1 MPGWP
6 CIYHSSLF
14 WPTCRMSQ
22 VTPMVQPL
30 LLQFQQ
36 LFFLSKVVGVL
47 PQDLTKFR
55 HKNVLEKSR
64 NGMIYML
71 GMLALYVVLYNLLI
85 YSFSEEDRTLKATQS
100 TLTFVIGLFL
110 TYIGLIMMATDQVTA
125 LFNQGRLGELYERIR
140 VVDERLYREQ
150 CQLDNSCIAKRI
162 RIMLVMTIIFELFIL
177 LTTYIELVDYT
188 QWLSLLWMVSAIPTF
203 INTLDKI
210 WFAVSLYA
218 LKERFEAINATLED
232 LVTEHEKFQ
241 TWLTADNDAAEL
253 HTADSFETQP
263 PQYDSNLEY
272 LYKELGGIDI
282 GSMRGSGSKKN
293 KVAPI
298 AHSLNSFGESIQTP
312 RKPQQPNPNPM
323 MNMAHESELSNA
335 TKVEEK
341 LNNLCQVHDEICEIG
356 KAMNGLWSYP
366 ILSLMAY
373 GFLIF
378 TAQLYFLY
386 CATRAQSI
394 PSLFR
399 SAKNPFITVIVLV
412 YTSGKCIYLIYL
424 SWKTSL
430 ASKRTGISLHK
441 CGVVADD
448 NLLYEIVNHL
458 SLKLLNH
465 SVDFSACGFFTL
477 DMETLYGVSGGI
489 TSYLIIL
496 IQFNLAAQ
504 QAKDAIQSFNSF
516 NDTAGLVGAAT
527 EFGNESSTLYDL
539 VTTTMMTPS
548 NY

>member
-1 MPGWP
+1 MAREQ
-6 CIYHSSLF
+6 SSEAAA
-14 WPTCRMSQ
+14 
-22 VTPMVQPL
+22 VQPL
-30 LLQFQQ
+30 LEQFQQ
-36 LFFLSKVVGVL
+36 LFFISKIVGIL
-47 PQDLTKFR
+47 PQDLDKFR
-55 HKNVLEKSR
+55 SRNVLEKSR

-71 GMLALYVVLYNLLI
+71 VTLVVYVLLYNVLI
-85 YSFSEEDRTLKATQS
+85 YSFGEEDRTLKASQS

-110 TYIGLIMMATDQVTA
+110 TYIGLIMMGTDQLTA
-125 LFNQGRLGELYERIR
+125 LRNQGRIGELYERIR
-140 VVDERLYREQ
+140 HVDERLYQEK
-150 CQLDNSCIAKRI
+150 CVLDNSTIGRRI
-162 RIMLVMTIIFELFIL
+162 RIMLGMTIIFELSIL
-177 LTTYIELVDYT
+177 LATYIKLVDYT
-188 QWLSLLWMVSAIPTF
+188 QWMSVLWLVSAIPTF

-218 LKERFEAINATLED
+218 LKERFEAINATLEE
-232 LVTEHEKFQ
+232 LVATHEKFKL
-241 TWLTADNDAAEL
+241 WLRGDQEAAAAPPL
-253 HTADSFETQP
+253 DSSQP

-272 LYKELGGIDI
+272 LYKELGGLDMGSI
-282 GSMRGSGSKKN
+282 GKGSSMSGSGKN
-293 KVAPI
+293 KVAPV
-298 AHSLNSFGESIQTP
+298 AHSMNSFGEPIDPSDKAGN
-312 RKPQQPNPNPM
+312 RNPM
-323 MNMAHESELSNA
+323 ASNMVHESELGNA
-335 TKVEEK
+335 AKVEEK

-356 KAMNGLWSYP
+356 KAMNELWSYP

-386 CATRAQSI
+386 CATQFQSI

-399 SAKNPFITVIVLV
+399 SAKNPLITVIALS
-412 YTSGKCIYLIYL
+412 YTSGKCVYLIYL

-504 QAKDAIQSFNSF
+504 QAKEAIQTFSSL

-527 EFGNESSTLYDL
+527 DMYNGSSTLHDL
-539 VTTTMMTPS
+539 VTTTMLTPTG
-548 NY
+548 

>member
-1 MPGWP
+1 MA
-6 CIYHSSLF
+6 
-14 WPTCRMSQ
+14 Q
-22 VTPMVQPL
+22 AEDAVQPL
-30 LLQFQQ
+30 LRQFHQ
-36 LFFLSKVVGVL
+36 LFFISKIAGIL
-47 PQDLTKFR
+47 PQDLEKFR
-55 HKNVLEKSR
+55 SRNLLEKSR

-71 GMLALYVVLYNLLI
+71 CTLILYVVLYNILM
-85 YSFSEEDRTLKATQS
+85 YSIGEEDRTLKASQS

-110 TYIGLIMMATDQVTA
+110 TYIGLIMMASDQLTA
-125 LFNQGRLGELYERIR
+125 LRNQGRIGELYERIR
-140 VVDERLYREQ
+140 LVDERLYKEG
-150 CQLDNSCIAKRI
+150 CVMDNSTIGRRI
-162 RIMLVMTIIFELFIL
+162 RIMLIMTVIFELSIL
-177 LTTYIELVDYT
+177 LSTYVKL
-188 QWLSLLWMVSAIPTF
+188 VSAIPTF

-218 LKERFEAINATLED
+218 LKERFEAINATLEE
-232 LVTEHEKFQ
+232 LVDTHEKHKL
-241 TWLTADNDAAEL
+241 WLQGNQEVPPPL
-253 HTADSFETQP
+253 DSSQP

-272 LYKELGGIDI
+272 LYKELGGMDI
-282 GSMRGSGSKKN
+282 GFIGKSSVSGSGKN
-293 KVAPI
+293 KVAPV
-298 AHSLNSFGESIQTP
+298 AHSMNSFGEAIDAAS
-312 RKPQQPNPNPM
+312 RKPPPPPLAT
-323 MNMAHESELSNA
+323 NMVHESELGNA
-335 TKVEEK
+335 AKVEEK

-356 KAMNGLWSYP
+356 KALNELWSYP

-386 CATRAQSI
+386 CATQYQSI

-399 SAKNPFITVIVLV
+399 SAKNPFITVIALS
-412 YTSGKCIYLIYL
+412 YTSGKCVYLIYL
-424 SWKTSL
+424 SWKTSQ

-504 QAKDAIQSFNSF
+504 QAKEAIQTFNSL

-527 EFGNESSTLYDL
+527 DMDNISSTLHDF
-539 VTTTMMTPS
+539 VTTTMTPAG
-548 NY
+548 

>member
-1 MPGWP
+1 MP
-6 CIYHSSLF
+6 STVQAES
-14 WPTCRMSQ
+14 TNTTTTRM
-22 VTPMVQPL
+22 VHPL
-30 LLQFQQ
+30 LQQFQQ
-36 LFFLSKVVGVL
+36 LFFVSKLVGIL
-47 PQDLTKFR
+47 PQDLEKFR
-55 HKNVLEKSR
+55 SKNVLEKSR
-64 NGMIYML
+64 NGAFYMVFTLIIYII
-71 GMLALYVVLYNLLI
+71 LYNLLI
-85 YSFSEEDRTLKATQS
+85 YSFGEEDRTLKASQS

-110 TYIGLIMMATDQVTA
+110 TYIGLIMMATDQLTA
-125 LFNQGRLGELYERIR
+125 LRNQGQLGDLYDRILA
-140 VVDERLYREQ
+140 VDERLFREQ
-150 CQLDNSCIAKRI
+150 CVVDNSHISGRI
-162 RIMLVMTIIFELFIL
+162 KIMLIMTFFFEISIL
-177 LTTYIELVDYT
+177 IATYIKLVDYT
-188 QWLSLLWMVSAIPTF
+188 QWMSVLWVVSAVPTF

-218 LKERFEAINATLED
+218 LKERFEAINTTLEE
-232 LVTEHEKFQ
+232 LVATHEKFKA
-241 TWLTADNDAAEL
+241 WLSGGDPYMD
-253 HTADSFETQP
+253 DSHSLDSSQPP

-272 LYKELGGIDI
+272 LYKELGGLDM
-282 GSMRGSGSKKN
+282 GSLKGSGRN
-293 KVAPI
+293 KVAPV
-298 AHSLNSFGESIQTP
+298 AHSMNSFGESVQTGQ
-312 RKPQQPNPNPM
+312 KPQMNPM
-323 MNMAHESELSNA
+323 TVNMAHESELSNA

-341 LNNLCQVHDEICEIG
+341 LNNLCQVHDEVCEIG
-356 KAMNGLWSYP
+356 KAMNELWSYP

-386 CATRAQSI
+386 CATQAQSI

-399 SAKNPFITVIVLV
+399 SAKNPIITVIALS

-504 QAKDAIQSFNSF
+504 QAKDAIQTFNSF
-516 NDTAGLVGAAT
+516 NDTAGLMGAAT
-527 EFGNESSTLYDL
+527 EMGNESSTTTILYDL
-539 VTTTMMTPS
+539 MTTTMMTPID
-548 NY
+548 

>member
-1 MPGWP
+1 MAQ
-6 CIYHSSLF
+6 
-14 WPTCRMSQ
+14 TED
-22 VTPMVQPL
+22 TVQPL
-30 LLQFQQ
+30 LQQFQQ
-36 LFFLSKVVGVL
+36 LFFVSKIAGIL
-47 PQDLTKFR
+47 PQDLEKFR
-55 HKNVLEKSR
+55 SRNLLEKSR

-71 GMLALYVVLYNLLI
+71 FTLLVYVVLYNILI
-85 YSFSEEDRTLKATQS
+85 YSFGEEDRTLKASQS

-110 TYIGLIMMATDQVTA
+110 TYIGLIMMATDQLTA
-125 LFNQGRLGELYERIR
+125 LRNQGRIGELYERIR
-140 VVDERLYREQ
+140 LVDERLYKEK
-150 CQLDNSCIAKRI
+150 CVMDNSTIGRRI
-162 RIMLVMTIIFELFIL
+162 RIMLVMTVIFELSIL
-177 LTTYIELVDYT
+177 LATYLKLVDYT
-188 QWLSLLWMVSAIPTF
+188 QWMSLLWIVSAIPTF

-218 LKERFEAINATLED
+218 LKERFEAINATLEE
-232 LVTEHEKFQ
+232 LVTTHEKYKL
-241 TWLTADNDAAEL
+241 WLRGDQEVAAPL
-253 HTADSFETQP
+253 DSSQP

-272 LYKELGGIDI
+272 LYKELGGLDMGSI
-282 GSMRGSGSKKN
+282 GKGSGKN
-293 KVAPI
+293 KVAPV
-298 AHSLNSFGESIQTP
+298 AHSMNSFGEPIDAASG
-312 RKPQQPNPNPM
+312 KPPPHPLAS
-323 MNMAHESELSNA
+323 NMVHESELGNA
-335 TKVEEK
+335 AKVEEK

-356 KAMNGLWSYP
+356 KAMNELWSYP

-386 CATRAQSI
+386 CATQFQSI

-399 SAKNPFITVIVLV
+399 SAKNPFITVIALS
-412 YTSGKCIYLIYL
+412 YTSGKCVYLIYL
-424 SWKTSL
+424 SWKTSQ

-441 CGVVADD
+441 IGVVADD

-504 QAKDAIQSFNSF
+504 QAKEAIQTFNSL

-527 EFGNESSTLYDL
+527 EMDNGSSTLHDL
-539 VTTTMMTPS
+539 VTTTMLTPAG
-548 NY
+548 

>member
-1 MPGWP
+1 
-6 CIYHSSLF
+6 
-14 WPTCRMSQ
+14 MSQ
-22 VTPMVQPL
+22 PTPIVQPL

-36 LFFLSKVVGVL
+36 LFFLSKLVGVL

-55 HKNVLEKSR
+55 FKNVLEKSR

-71 GMLALYVVLYNLLI
+71 GMLMLYIVLYNLLI
-85 YSFSEEDRTLKATQS
+85 YSFGEEDRSLKATQS

-110 TYIGLIMMATDQVTA
+110 TYIGLIMMVTDQVTA
-125 LFNQGRLGELYERIR
+125 LFNQGRLGDLYERIR

-150 CQLDNSCIAKRI
+150 CLVDNSTIAKRI
-162 RIMLVMTIIFELFIL
+162 RIMLLMTFVFELFIL
-177 LTTYIELVDYT
+177 LSTYVKLVDYT
-188 QWLSLLWMVSAIPTF
+188 QWLSILWIVSAIPTF

-232 LVTEHEKFQ
+232 LVTEHEKFL
-241 TWLTADNDAAEL
+241 TWLNGDDRNNSIEEHAAVE
-253 HTADSFETQP
+253 SVSQP
-263 PQYDSNLEY
+263 PQYDTNLEY
-272 LYKELGGIDI
+272 LYKELGGIDV
-282 GSMRGSGSKKN
+282 GSLRGSGSKGKN

-298 AHSLNSFGESIQTP
+298 AHSLNSFGESIQSP
-312 RKPQQPNPNPM
+312 RKLQQSNATPM
-323 MNMAHESELSNA
+323 INMAHESELSNA

-399 SAKNPFITVIVLV
+399 SAKSPFITVVVLI

-504 QAKDAIQSFNSF
+504 QAKDAINSFNSF

-527 EFGNESSTLYDL
+527 EFGNESSSLFDL
-539 VTTTMMTPS
+539 VTTTMMTPL
-548 NY
+548 N

>member
-1 MPGWP
+1 M
-6 CIYHSSLF
+6 
-14 WPTCRMSQ
+14 
-22 VTPMVQPL
+22 
-30 LLQFQQ
+30 
-36 LFFLSKVVGVL
+36 
-47 PQDLTKFR
+47 
-55 HKNVLEKSR
+55 
-64 NGMIYML
+64 
-71 GMLALYVVLYNLLI
+71 
-85 YSFSEEDRTLKATQS
+85 
-100 TLTFVIGLFL
+100 
-110 TYIGLIMMATDQVTA
+110 
-125 LFNQGRLGELYERIR
+125 
-140 VVDERLYREQ
+140 
-150 CQLDNSCIAKRI
+150 
-162 RIMLVMTIIFELFIL
+162 
-177 LTTYIELVDYT
+177 
-188 QWLSLLWMVSAIPTF
+188 
-203 INTLDKI
+203 
-210 WFAVSLYA
+210 
-218 LKERFEAINATLED
+218 
-232 LVTEHEKFQ
+232 
-241 TWLTADNDAAEL
+241 
-253 HTADSFETQP
+253 
-263 PQYDSNLEY
+263 
-272 LYKELGGIDI
+272 
-282 GSMRGSGSKKN
+282 
-293 KVAPI
+293 
-298 AHSLNSFGESIQTP
+298 NSFGETIQTP
-312 RKPQQPNPNPM
+312 RKPHHVKPNPM
-323 MNMAHESELSNA
+323 INMAHESELSNA

-341 LNNLCQVHDEICEIG
+341 LNNLCQIHDEICEIG

-386 CATRAQSI
+386 CATQSQSI

-441 CGVVADD
+441 CGVVADE

-504 QAKDAIQSFNSF
+504 QAKDAIQSLNSF
-516 NDTAGLVGAAT
+516 NDTAGFVGAAT
-527 EFGNESSTLYDL
+527 EMYNETTTLYDL

>member
-1 MPGWP
+1 
-6 CIYHSSLF
+6 
-14 WPTCRMSQ
+14 MSQ

-85 YSFSEEDRTLKATQS
+85 YSFSEDDRTLKATQS
-100 TLTFVIGLFL
+100 EYYRGRSLCSTWIFNYSTTVDFLLLMYPSFASGTLTFVIGLFL

-241 TWLTADNDAAEL
+241 TWLTADNDAAKL
-253 HTADSFETQP
+253 HTADSSETQP

-282 GSMRGSGSKKN
+282 GSMRGSDSKKN
-293 KVAPI
+293 KVAP
-298 AHSLNSFGESIQTP
+298 
-312 RKPQQPNPNPM
+312 
-323 MNMAHESELSNA
+323 
-335 TKVEEK
+335 
-341 LNNLCQVHDEICEIG
+341 
-356 KAMNGLWSYP
+356 
-366 ILSLMAY
+366 
-373 GFLIF
+373 
-378 TAQLYFLY
+378 
-386 CATRAQSI
+386 
-394 PSLFR
+394 
-399 SAKNPFITVIVLV
+399 
-412 YTSGKCIYLIYL
+412 
-424 SWKTSL
+424 
-430 ASKRTGISLHK
+430 SK
-441 CGVVADD
+441 
-448 NLLYEIVNHL
+448 
-458 SLKLLNH
+458 
-465 SVDFSACGFFTL
+465 
-477 DMETLYGVSGGI
+477 
-489 TSYLIIL
+489 
-496 IQFNLAAQ
+496 
-504 QAKDAIQSFNSF
+504 
-516 NDTAGLVGAAT
+516 
-527 EFGNESSTLYDL
+527 
-539 VTTTMMTPS
+539 
-548 NY
+548 

>member
-1 MPGWP
+1 
-6 CIYHSSLF
+6 
-14 WPTCRMSQ
+14 MSQ
-22 VTPMVQPL
+22 PSPLVQPL

-36 LFFLSKVVGVL
+36 LFFISKLVGVL
-47 PQDLTKFR
+47 PQDLDKFR
-55 HKNVLEKSR
+55 HKNALEKSR
-64 NGMIYML
+64 NGMFYML
-71 GMLALYVVLYNLLI
+71 GILGIYVILYNLLI
-85 YSFSEEDRTLKATQS
+85 YSFGEEDRNLKASQS

-110 TYIGLIMMATDQVTA
+110 TYIGLIMMATDQLTA
-125 LFNQGRLGELYERIR
+125 LINQGKLGEIYERIR
-140 VVDERLYREQ
+140 LVDERLYREQ
-150 CQLDNSCIAKRI
+150 CLVDNFCIARRI
-162 RIMLVMTIIFELFIL
+162 RIMLIMTFIFEISIL
-177 LTTYIELVDYT
+177 IATYITLVDYT
-188 QWLSLLWMVSAIPTF
+188 EWLSLLWIVSAVPTF

-232 LVTEHEKFQ
+232 LVVEHERYKA
-241 TWLTADNDAAEL
+241 WLAADDDSAAL
-253 HTADSFETQP
+253 GNWTRTMDSNESQP

-272 LYKELGGIDI
+272 LYKELGGIDV
-282 GSMRGSGSKKN
+282 GSLRGSGSKHRN

-298 AHSLNSFGESIQTP
+298 AHSLNSFGGTVP
-312 RKPQQPNPNPM
+312 TALKPQQANANPIINV
-323 MNMAHESELSNA
+323 AQESELSNA

-386 CATRAQSI
+386 CATQSQSI

-504 QAKDAIQSFNSF
+504 QAKDAIQSLNSF
-516 NDTAGLVGAAT
+516 NGTAGFVGAAT
-527 EFGNESSTLYDL
+527 EMDNVSSTFYYLM
-539 VTTTMMTPS
+539 TTTKMTPI